1 MKDPKYKNFFDE
13 EKDYTSDDLDSLK
26 PDFEDLDKETKERIV
41 RETVTKRTAMP
52 RMEEE
57 KVRPL
62 ERKTPEI
69 LGNLFDRV
77 QFLGQRIAEN
87 QESMETR
94 KALHEEII
102 ADVNADME
110 EKKNMV
116 NMITDLEEKR
126 NFKMDISILRKEK
139 RTESI
144 NFWRD
149 MTELRTELREL
160 LEQYETEK
168 RIRDMF
174 HDLGGKA

>member
-1 MKDPKYKNFFDE
+1 MKDPKYKNFLDE
-13 EKDYTSDDLDSLK
+13 DEDYVSEDLDSLK
-26 PDFEDLDKETKERIV
+26 PGFDDLDKETKERIV

-57 KVRPL
+57 KIKPL

-77 QFLGQRIAEN
+77 EFLGQRISEN
-87 QESMETR
+87 HEAMETR
-94 KALHEEII
+94 KALHDEITQ
-102 ADVNADME
+102 DVDVDIE

-116 NMITDLEEKR
+116 GMITDVEEKR

-149 MTELRTELREL
+149 MTELRSELREL

-168 RIRDMF
+168 RIKDMF
-174 HDLGGKA
+174 HGLGGKI